1 MEEKDID
8 NQQNEPGM
16 LIRQDKYLEAG
27 VHIGTKI
34 KSGGM
39 SKYIYRKRKDGL
51 FVLDLKKIDERIR
64 LAAKELAR
72 FDPEDILVVASRTY
86 SGIAA
91 ANFSKITGIKI
102 IAGRF
107 IPGTLTNPQREG
119 FFEPEILLV
128 SDPRGEKEALREAGK
143 AGIPVVALC
152 DVDSSVKF
160 VDWVVP
166 CNNKGRRSLGL
177 IFYLLAREFLV
188 AKGEIKSYDEFEY
201 SPKDFTNDLALKDL
215 GTLEEQKQEDEQAK
229 EQEIVEMA
237 KQIDEEDEKPKKAER
252 VKKQEDEPA
261 EEIEQPVEEKPAP
274 KPKKREKPKK
284 KKREKTEKEKE
295 EAKPKTIVLE
305 KPKEEKPAPKSEK
318 KEEIQKP
325 DKPKEEPKQENTQ
338 KVDKPK
344 EETKQEN
351 TQDKKEETKEN
362 KIEENKSNEKTE
374 EPKSENKTE

>member
-1 MEEKDID
+1 MKEKDID
-8 NQQNEPGM
+8 EQQNEPG
-16 LIRQDKYLEAG
+16 LIVKQDKYLEAG

-39 SKYIYRKRKDGL
+39 SSYIYRKRKDGL

-64 LAAKELAR
+64 LAAKQLAR
-72 FDPEDILVVASRTY
+72 FEPENILVVASRTY

-102 IAGRF
+102 LAGRF
-107 IPGTLTNPQREG
+107 IPGTLTNPQRPG

-143 AGIPVVALC
+143 AGIPVIALC
-152 DVDSSVKF
+152 DVDSPIKY

-188 AKGEIKSYDEFEY
+188 AKGVIKSYDEFEY
-201 SPKDFTNDLALKDL
+201 SPKDFTNDIALKEL
-215 GTLEEQKQEDEQAK
+215 GTLEEQKREEEKEK
-229 EQEIVEMA
+229 EQEIVKMA
-237 KQIDEEDEKPKKAER
+237 KQIDDEQEKPKKIEK
-252 VKKQEDEPA
+252 VKKQENEL
-261 EEIEQPVEEKPAP
+261 VEELK
-274 KPKKREKPKK
+274 EKPQPKSEPKIIGKPPK

-305 KPKEEKPAPKSEK
+305 KPKEEKPEK
-318 KEEIQKP
+318 KEDTQKA
-325 DKPKEEPKQENTQ
+325 DKPKQE
-338 KVDKPK
+338 
-344 EETKQEN
+344 
-351 TQDKKEETKEN
+351 KEETKEN
-362 KIEENKSNEKTE
+362 KIEENTSNEKTE